1 MNNPCLEIF
10 PVFLGMET
18 LGLFWKNIIT
28 SEQSPARYV
37 LENKIKMTIIF
48 AVISER

>member
-1 MNNPCLEIF
+1 MFGNFSSLPWDGD
-10 PVFLGMET
+10 PRAVFE
-18 LGLFWKNIIT
+18 NIIT